1 MSEHDEAA
9 STLEEKVDS
18 MQAIQ
23 SQLLETQSQM
33 AVLMKRLSDQM
44 ASSQQPAAISEKPL
58 RSSGLD
64 RQYKLNSDWI
74 KRLEQMSSSIEDN
87 TAVTALLEDMK
98 ARNVMLRKGDACPSF
113 FPYVDDRLQAN
124 PDKPLAQVVS
134 EALEKFIDLEAAR
147 ANPVLTA
154 ASFKNPLGRKRNYP
168 FRQGGGSGSR
178 ASVTW
183 NSRDNSYASLSAQVQ
198 LLQQQVSAGFGNLNA
213 VSPYPRGPN
222 QPMCFQCKGFGHYS
236 NKCPQGPSRQ

>member
-147 ANPVLTA
+147 ANPV
-154 ASFKNPLGRKRNYP
+154 
-168 FRQGGGSGSR
+168 
-178 ASVTW
+178 
-183 NSRDNSYASLSAQVQ
+183 Q

>member
-1 MSEHDEAA
+1 
-9 STLEEKVDS
+9 
-18 MQAIQ
+18 
-23 SQLLETQSQM
+23 M

-74 KRLEQMSSSIEDN
+74 KRFEHMSSSIEDN
-87 TAVTALLEDMK
+87 TAVIALLEDMK

-154 ASFKNPLGRKRNYP
+154 VSFKNPLGRKRNYP

-178 ASVTW
+178 ASVTC
-183 NSRDNSYASLSAQVQ
+183 VQ

>member
-58 RSSGLD
+58 RSSEPAGAEAEL
-64 RQYKLNSDWI
+64 
-74 KRLEQMSSSIEDN
+74 
-87 TAVTALLEDMK
+87 
-98 ARNVMLRKGDACPSF
+98 
-113 FPYVDDRLQAN
+113 
-124 PDKPLAQVVS
+124 PLS
-134 EALEKFIDLEAAR
+134 
-147 ANPVLTA
+147 T
-154 ASFKNPLGRKRNYP
+154 GWRKRIP
-168 FRQGGGSGSR
+168 RFRHVELKGQL
-178 ASVTW
+178 
-183 NSRDNSYASLSAQVQ
+183 LSAQVQ